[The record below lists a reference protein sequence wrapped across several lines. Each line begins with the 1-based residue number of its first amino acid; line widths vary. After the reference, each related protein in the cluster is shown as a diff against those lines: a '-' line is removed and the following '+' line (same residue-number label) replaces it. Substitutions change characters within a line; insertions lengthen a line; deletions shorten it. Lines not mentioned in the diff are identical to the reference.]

1 MRKSEISSWVKEP
14 LKKKQVAVEKK
25 TFKAEQIPHD
35 HASGSKGLGDCIQDK
50 IVAAGDEEIISRY
63 ILHPDR
69 HCSILLACIGDDG
82 AEKTPETAFFNKI
95 TRQCLAFGC
104 VTYEVVLCF

>member
-1 MRKSEISSWVKEP
+1 MFDVLIVLYLCNAAWVKEP

-50 IVAAGDEEIISRY
+50 IVAGKANLS
-63 ILHPDR
+63 H
-69 HCSILLACIGDDG
+69 DDTFRRL
-82 AEKTPETAFFNKI
+82 ELQFLCELSNFFYYVQLGMRK
-95 TRQCLAFGC
+95 LSG
-104 VTYEVVLCF
+104 